1 MKIVLLES
9 LAIPRQQLDSLVA
22 PLLAAGHEFQAF
34 ERAYDEDALI
44 CEGKDADVLILANM
58 PLSGRVIR
66 ACERVKLINVAFT
79 GVDHID
85 LTACREQGIA
95 VSNAAGYATRAV
107 AELTVGQM
115 LSLLRN
121 IPAVEARCRQGGT
134 KAGLVGRE
142 LSGCTVGVIGTG
154 ATGQAVAQ
162 LCGAFG
168 SRVLGCAPRR
178 KPEAEALLTY
188 APLETV
194 LRESDVVTL
203 HCPLTEQTR
212 GMIGARELALMKP
225 TAFLINMA
233 RGPVVDADA
242 LAQAL
247 KAGKLAG
254 AAVDVFDRE
263 PPLSADNPLLSAP
276 NCRVTPH
283 VAFAT
288 AESMAM
294 RAEIVFRTLYA
305 WLDGKRMNEVL

>member
-22 PLLAAGHEFQAF
+22 PLLAAGHEFHAF
-34 ERAYDEDALI
+34 ERTEDEDALI
-44 CEGKDADVLILANM
+44 REGKDADVLMLANM

-85 LTACREQGIA
+85 LAACREKGIA
-95 VSNAAGYATRAV
+95 VSNAAGYATQAV

-134 KAGLVGRE
+134 KVGLVGRE

-154 ATGQAVAQ
+154 ATGQAVAR

-168 SRVLGCAPRR
+168 SRVLGYAPRC

-194 LRESDVVTL
+194 LRESDIVTL

-212 GMIGARELALMKP
+212 GMIGARELAMMKRN
-225 TAFLINMA
+225 AFLINMA
-233 RGPVVDADA
+233 RGPVVDAAA

-247 KAGKLAG
+247 KAGRIAG
-254 AAVDVFDRE
+254 AAVDVFDQE
-263 PPLSADNPLLSAP
+263 PPLPADNPLLSAP

-294 RAEIVFRTLYA
+294 RAEIVFRTLNA
-305 WLDGKRMNEVL
+305 WLDGKRMNQVL